1 MNWRKYG
8 DSPSFSLPTLRF
20 SLMQLL
26 QTLCQIA
33 APSGNEAA
41 LTHFLLDYVRT
52 HGSDWRQPPLV
63 VHDERRFQD
72 CLLLVF
78 GQPRTAVFAHLDSIG
93 FTVRYGR
100 ELVPIGGPECVA
112 GYRLVGHDAQGEISC
127 TLTVEKNKEDEEETE
142 VLGYEFSRDIEP
154 GTSLTFAC
162 DFRET
167 DTTVQSCYL
176 DNRLGVWAALRL
188 AETLEHGII
197 AFSCW
202 EEHGG
207 GSVPYLA
214 RFIYETYGV
223 RQALICDITWVTEGV
238 KGGRGCVISLRDSL
252 IPRRAY
258 VEHIRAIAR
267 AAGIAHQV
275 EVEGIGGS
283 DAKDLQRSD
292 IPWDWCFVGAP
303 EDEVH
308 TPNEIVAKADIVSMV
323 ALYEVLMREL

>member
-1 MNWRKYG
+1 
-8 DSPSFSLPTLRF
+8 
-20 SLMQLL
+20 MQLL
-26 QTLCQIA
+26 KTLCQTP
-33 APSGNEAA
+33 APSGEEAR
-41 LTHFLLDYVRT
+41 LTTFILDYVRT
-52 HGSDWRQPPLV
+52 QGPTWRQPPLV
-63 VHDERRFQD
+63 VHDEARFQD
-72 CLLLVF
+72 CVLLIF

-100 ELVPIGGPECVA
+100 ELVPIGGPECEP
-112 GYRLVGHDAQGEISC
+112 GYQLVGRDAQGEINC
-127 TLTVEKNKEDEEETE
+127 TLTVERGTDEAETE
-142 VLGYEFSRDIEP
+142 VLGYEFSREIAP

-167 DTTVQSCYL
+167 ETTVQSCYL

-188 AETLEHGII
+188 AETLENGII

-223 RQALICDITWVTEGV
+223 RQALIADITWVTKGV
-238 KGGRGCVISLRDSL
+238 KAGNGCVISLRDSL

-258 VEHIRAIAR
+258 VERIRAIAQ

-292 IPWDWCFVGAP
+292 MPWDWCFVGAP
-303 EDEVH
+303 EGEVH
-308 TPNEIVAKADIVSMV
+308 SPNEIVAKADIMSMV
-323 ALYEVLMREL
+323 ALYEALMREL

>member
-1 MNWRKYG
+1 
-8 DSPSFSLPTLRF
+8 
-20 SLMQLL
+20 MQLL
-26 QTLCQIA
+26 KTLCQLP
-33 APSGNEAA
+33 APAGEEAK
-41 LTHFLLDYVRT
+41 LTTFLLNYVQE
-52 HGSDWRQPPLV
+52 HGPSWRQPPLL
-63 VHDERRFQD
+63 VHDENRFQD

-78 GQPRTAVFAHLDSIG
+78 GQPRTAIFAHLDSIG
-93 FTVRYGR
+93 FTVRYGH
-100 ELVPIGGPECVA
+100 ELIPIGGPEVKT
-112 GYRLVGHDAQGEISC
+112 GYRLVGKDSQGEITC
-127 TLTVEKNKEDEEETE
+127 TLVVEEETE
-142 VLGYEFSRDIEP
+142 ALSYEFSRLIET

-176 DNRLGVWAALRL
+176 DNRLGVWAALQV

-223 RQALICDITWVTEGV
+223 RQALIADITWVTQGV
-238 KGGRGCVISLRDSL
+238 KAGNGCVISLRDSL
-252 IPRRAY
+252 IPRRRY
-258 VEHIRAIAR
+258 VERIRAIAR
-267 AAGIAHQV
+267 AAGLAHQL
-275 EVEGIGGS
+275 EVEETGGS

-292 IPWDWCFVGAP
+292 VPWDWCFVGAP

-308 TPNEIVAKADIVSMV
+308 TPDEIVAKVDILSMV
-323 ALYEVLMREL
+323 ALYTELMREL

>member
-1 MNWRKYG
+1 
-8 DSPSFSLPTLRF
+8 
-20 SLMQLL
+20 MQLL
-26 QTLCQIA
+26 QTLCQLA
-33 APSGNEAA
+33 APSGEEAP
-41 LTHFLLDYVRT
+41 LTRFLLDYVRQ
-52 HGSDWRQPPLV
+52 HGPTWRQPPLV
-63 VHDERRFQD
+63 VHDEARFQD

-78 GQPRTAVFAHLDSIG
+78 GQPRTAVFAHIDSIG
-93 FTVRYGR
+93 FTVRYGC
-100 ELVPIGGPECVA
+100 ELVPIGGPETVA
-112 GYRLVGHDAQGEISC
+112 GYRLVGQDAQGEIAC
-127 TLTVEKNKEDEEETE
+127 TLTVEKAEDEEETE
-142 VLGYEFSRDIEP
+142 KLGYEFSRAIEP

-176 DNRLGVWAALRL
+176 DNRLGVWAALQV

-223 RQALICDITWVTEGV
+223 RQALISDITWVTKGV
-238 KGGRGCVISLRDSL
+238 KAGAGCVISLRDSL

-258 VEHIRAIAR
+258 VERIRAIAR
-267 AAGIAHQV
+267 AANIPHQL
-275 EVEGIGGS
+275 EVEGTGGS

-292 IPWDWCFVGAP
+292 VPWDWCFVGAP
-303 EDEVH
+303 EDNVH
-308 TPNEIVAKADIVSMV
+308 SPDEIVAKADIASMV
-323 ALYEVLMREL
+323 ALYEVLLREL

>member
-1 MNWRKYG
+1 
-8 DSPSFSLPTLRF
+8 
-20 SLMQLL
+20 MQLL

-33 APSGNEAA
+33 APSGDEAA
-41 LTHFLLDYVRT
+41 LTGFLLDYVRT
-52 HGSDWRQPPLV
+52 ESPSWRQVPIV
-63 VHDERRFQD
+63 VHDETRFQD

-112 GYRLVGHDAQGEISC
+112 GYQLVGRDAQGEIKC
-127 TLTVEKNKEDEEETE
+127 TLTVEKQDGEDETE

-154 GTSLTFAC
+154 GTTLTFAC

-167 DTTVQSCYL
+167 TTTVQSCYL

-214 RFIYETYGV
+214 RFIYETYSV
-223 RQALICDITWVTEGV
+223 RQALICDITWITAGV
-238 KGGRGCVISLRDSL
+238 QAGNGCVISLRDSL

-258 VEHIRAIAR
+258 VERIRAIAR
-267 AAGIAHQV
+267 QAGIAHQV
-275 EVEGIGGS
+275 EIEGVGGS

-292 IPWDWCFVGAP
+292 IAWDWCFVGAP

-308 TPNEIVAKADIVSMV
+308 TPHEIVAKADIASMI
-323 ALYEVLMREL
+323 ALYQVLLREL

>member
-1 MNWRKYG
+1 M
-8 DSPSFSLPTLRF
+8 DLLR
-20 SLMQLL
+20 
-26 QTLCQIA
+26 TLCA
-33 APSGNEAA
+33 FPAPAGEETGLSRFILN
-41 LTHFLLDYVRT
+41 YVRQ
-52 HGSDWRQPPLV
+52 HGPGWRHPPLV
-63 VHDERRFQD
+63 VHDEARFQD

-100 ELVPIGGPECVA
+100 ELVPIGGPECEA
-112 GYRLVGHDAQGEISC
+112 GYRLVGRDSQGDIAC
-127 TLTVEKNKEDEEETE
+127 TLVVDEETDA
-142 VLGYEFSRDIEP
+142 LGYEFSRDIDR

-176 DNRLGVWAALRL
+176 DNRLGVWNALRL

-214 RFIYETYGV
+214 RYIYNTYGV
-223 RQALICDITWVTEGV
+223 RQALISDITWVTEGV
-238 KGGRGCVISLRDSL
+238 RPGAGCVISLRDSL
-252 IPRRAY
+252 IPRRSY
-258 VEHIRAIAR
+258 VERVRRIAE
-267 AAGIAHQV
+267 AAGIPHQL

-283 DAKDLQRSD
+283 DAKDLQRSEM
-292 IPWDWCFVGAP
+292 PWDWCFVGAA
-303 EDEVH
+303 EDNVH
-308 TPNEIVAKADIVSMV
+308 SPHEIVDKRDINSML
-323 ALYEVLMREL
+323 ALYQVLLREL